1 MQTNDSRLHF
11 KFGFPTVRRR
21 RECSA
26 CGFRAATIEIPFD
39 MAKDIFNEEDE

>member
-1 MQTNDSRLHF
+1 MQTIDSRLHF

-26 CGFRAATIEIPFD
+26 CGFRTVTIEIPFD
-39 MAKDIFNEEDE
+39 MADDIFNEEDK